1 MSFFSLLLA
10 VFIFFVGALAPIF
23 NWNLGDFSPLYWG
36 LGFFALSFLI
46 PGVVAY
52 ARTVRRP

>member
-10 VFIFFVGALAPIF
+10 VFIFFIGALAPVF
-23 NWNLGDFSPLYWG
+23 DWDLGDFSPLFWG
-36 LGFFALSFLI
+36 LGFFSLSFLI

-52 ARTVRRP
+52 ARRA